1 MSFCPQCM
9 CPEHPNMSCIWCGCL
24 NIEEIE
30 EKKEMTKDEAVEILL
45 KYVTTDHADH
55 TLQEA
60 VQVLKQKKNNDNST
74 KDDYFPK
81 KHEVSVMRT
90 ETIFYEVLHDT
101 LEEAVAQVQRRVNER
116 DWSSLLAFPPGSPN
130 FTPVPPFTEH
140 EIKDVIVKEIVLRPN
155 PHSEGGSS
163 DT

>member
-1 MSFCPQCM
+1 MSLCPQCF
-9 CPEHPNMSCIWCGCL
+9 CPEHQGISCIWCGCISL
-24 NIEEIE
+24 K
-30 EKKEMTKDEAVEILL
+30 EKKEMTNKEAIDILL

-60 VQVLKQKKNNDNST
+60 VQVLKQQNNEQTFDNIVQISN
-74 KDDYFPK
+74 FPK

-90 ETIFYEVLHDT
+90 ETIVYEVLHDT

-140 EIKDVIVKEIVLRPN
+140 KIKDVIVKEIVLRPN

>member
-1 MSFCPQCM
+1 M
-9 CPEHPNMSCIWCGCL
+9 
-24 NIEEIE
+24 
-30 EKKEMTKDEAVEILL
+30 
-45 KYVTTDHADH
+45 
-55 TLQEA
+55 
-60 VQVLKQKKNNDNST
+60 KKNILEIAIPTYNRTIELKKCLKSILIALELLSRKDSKFIGITINDNST

-90 ETIFYEVLHDT
+90 ETIVYEVLHDT

-130 FTPVPPFTEH
+130 FTPIPPFTEH

>member
-1 MSFCPQCM
+1 MT
-9 CPEHPNMSCIWCGCL
+9 N
-24 NIEEIE
+24 
-30 EKKEMTKDEAVEILL
+30 KEAIDILL

-60 VQVLKQKKNNDNST
+60 VQVLKQQNNEQTFDNIVQISN
-74 KDDYFPK
+74 FPK

-90 ETIFYEVLHDT
+90 ETIVYEVLHDT

-140 EIKDVIVKEIVLRPN
+140 KIKDVIVKEIVLRPN